1 MQARRHHV
9 RHAYTES
16 SSMENLIE
24 VIIKEC
30 TPDFNAGQY
39 RVVLV
44 DRETGRVLTIWVG
57 QFEGGSIT
65 LGLEQTWTPRPLTHD
80 LMAGIIT
87 QLNATVDRIV
97 ITDLRD
103 NTFFAIIYLT
113 LDGKIYEI
121 DSRPSDAMALAVRM
135 KCPVFVNSSIADKMV
150 DELDDMFDR
159 MEPKATIH

>member
-1 MQARRHHV
+1 MKAWLQNVQQAS
-9 RHAYTES
+9 TERC
-16 SSMENLIE
+16 SMDKLIE

-44 DRETGRVLTIWVG
+44 DRATGRVLTIWVG

-87 QLNATVDRIV
+87 QLNATVERIV

-103 NTFFAIIYLT
+103 NTFFAIMYLT
-113 LDGKIYEI
+113 LNGTTYEI

>member
-1 MQARRHHV
+1 
-9 RHAYTES
+9 
-16 SSMENLIE
+16 MEDLIE
-24 VIIKEC
+24 VLIKEC

-39 RVVLV
+39 RVVLS

-87 QLNATVDRIV
+87 QLNATVERIV

-103 NTFFAIIYLT
+103 NTFFAIMYLA
-113 LDGKIYEI
+113 LDGTTYEI

-135 KCPVFVNSSIADKMV
+135 KCPVFVNRAIADKMV
-150 DELDDMFDR
+150 DELDDIFDR
-159 MEPKATIH
+159 MEPNATTH

>member
-1 MQARRHHV
+1 
-9 RHAYTES
+9 
-16 SSMENLIE
+16 MEDLIE
-24 VIIKEC
+24 VLIKEC

-39 RVVLV
+39 RVVLS

-87 QLNATVDRIV
+87 QLNATVERIV

-103 NTFFAIIYLT
+103 NTFFAIMYLA
-113 LDGKIYEI
+113 LDGAIYEI

-135 KCPVFVNSSIADKMV
+135 KCPVFVNRAIADKMV
-150 DELDDMFDR
+150 DELDDIFDR
-159 MEPKATIH
+159 MEPNATTH

>member
-1 MQARRHHV
+1 
-9 RHAYTES
+9 
-16 SSMENLIE
+16 MEDLIE
-24 VIIKEC
+24 VLIKEC

-39 RVVLV
+39 RVVLS

-87 QLNATVDRIV
+87 QLNATVERIV

-103 NTFFAIIYLT
+103 NTFFAIMYLA
-113 LDGKIYEI
+113 LDGTTYEI

-135 KCPVFVNSSIADKMV
+135 KCPVFVNRAIADKMI
-150 DELDDMFDR
+150 DELDDIFDR
-159 MEPKATIH
+159 MEPNATTH

>member
-1 MQARRHHV
+1 VQ
-9 RHAYTES
+9 HAYTERHA
-16 SSMENLIE
+16 MEDLIE

-44 DRETGRVLTIWVG
+44 DRKTGRVLTIWVG

-87 QLNATVDRIV
+87 QLNATVER

-103 NTFFAIIYLT
+103 NTFFAIIYLALNGT
-113 LDGKIYEI
+113 TYEI
-121 DSRPSDAMALAVRM
+121 DARPSDAMALAVRM
-135 KCPVFVNSSIADKMV
+135 KCPVFVNSAIADKMV

>member
-1 MQARRHHV
+1 M
-9 RHAYTES
+9 
-16 SSMENLIE
+16 NDLIE

-44 DRETGRVLTIWVG
+44 DRETERVLTIWVG
-57 QFEGGSIT
+57 QFEGGAIA

-80 LMAGIIT
+80 LMANMLT
-87 QLNATVDRIV
+87 RLNASIERIV

-103 NTFFAIIYLT
+103 STFFAVIHLA
-113 LDGKIYEI
+113 LDGATYEI

-135 KCPVFVNSSIADKMV
+135 KCPVFVNRAIADKMI
-150 DELDDMFDR
+150 DEIDEIFDR

>member
-1 MQARRHHV
+1 
-9 RHAYTES
+9 
-16 SSMENLIE
+16 MEDLIE

-39 RVVLV
+39 RVVLI

-80 LMAGIIT
+80 LMAVIIT
-87 QLNATVDRIV
+87 QLNATVERIV

-103 NTFFAIIYLT
+103 NTFFAIIYLN
-113 LDGKIYEI
+113 LDERIGRFVRSQKLGQGKYQRTHKKKRDHINGHEPAFSPFFPDEI
-121 DSRPSDAMALAVRM
+121 R
-135 KCPVFVNSSIADKMV
+135 
-150 DELDDMFDR
+150 
-159 MEPKATIH
+159 